1 MLNASLVKE
10 AYLQNIAET
19 YTGIMNS
26 LPKNYAAIINL
37 FIFTLLIVIY
47 TVFIWKFYR
56 FLARKD
62 IIKLDLK
69 RYNKLEHPG
78 WRKFLAAVLYFI
90 EYIIVLP
97 FIVFFWFAMLAVFLI
112 LLSKQQSA
120 ETIIL
125 ISAAIVASVRITS
138 YYKEDL
144 SRDLA
149 KLFPFTILAVFL
161 LSPEF
166 FSFELLVSQFS
177 KIPSLLNN
185 ILYYLVFIMGIEVIL
200 RFFEIIFS
208 IKNSG
213 EDESDAKGNVQAGEE

>member
-1 MLNASLVKE
+1 MLNASSIKE
-10 AYLQNIAET
+10 AYLQNIAEA
-19 YTGIMNS
+19 YTRVMNS
-26 LPKNYAAIINL
+26 LPQQYAAIINL

-47 TVFIWKFYR
+47 TMFIWKFYR

-69 RYNKLEHPG
+69 KYNKLEHPG

-185 ILYYLVFIMGIEVIL
+185 ILYYLIFIIGIEMIL
-200 RFFEIIFS
+200 RFFDIIFS
-208 IKNSG
+208 IKNSSG
-213 EDESDAKGNVQAGEE
+213 DESDEENEVEAGKE